1 MSFGYLNV
9 YHIPRPDCHV
19 RPFRSVHGDAL
30 TAAGV
35 VPCTRVKSAG
45 FAPVQFSQGDG
56 LLQVSGLLQEAL
68 SLSST
73 NYSSCLNGQYTGRRG
88 PYKGGVV
95 LLVTQK
101 ISMPMTEE
109 EEKENSAIKV
119 TVESSCILL
128 LRKVQP
134 CRGKNTVER
143 KEFSCNNILGLSE
156 LFCPRHDL
164 RPETAFHARSV
175 TEDTSP
181 GPDLHRCTDQ
191 PYTALDPSLLR
202 SLAVCVPEEGPWSV
216 EGDGWLCS
224 CSASAL
230 ILAHCCT
237 RAPQNGWSC

>member
-73 NYSSCLNGQYTGRRG
+73 NYSSCLNAAAD
-88 PYKGGVV
+88 VV
-95 LLVTQK
+95 EVAEPQFTDQCGLT
-101 ISMPMTEE
+101 
-109 EEKENSAIKV
+109 A
-119 TVESSCILL
+119 CW
-128 LRKVQP
+128 
-134 CRGKNTVER
+134 NTVER